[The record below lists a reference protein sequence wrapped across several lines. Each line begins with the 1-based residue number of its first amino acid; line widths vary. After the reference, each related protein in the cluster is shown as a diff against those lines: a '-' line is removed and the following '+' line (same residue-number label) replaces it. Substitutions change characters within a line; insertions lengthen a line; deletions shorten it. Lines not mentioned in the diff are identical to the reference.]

1 LRVFYH
7 PRRTQALS
15 ESEGSAPAQAHRVL
29 AGIEHY
35 RYPKPL
41 LVIISGPSGV
51 GKDSVV
57 RRMRELDPTLHFV
70 VTTTDRPPRP
80 GEIEGIDYH
89 FVSTARFRDMIADD
103 ELLEY
108 ALVYGQYKGV
118 PREGVRQALA
128 SGRDVIMR
136 LDVQGAATISKRVPQ
151 ALTIFLLPPSLD
163 VLVQRLG
170 GRATDSPEQMAQR
183 LQTALAELK
192 RLEEFDYAVVNEH
205 DALDQTVSKI
215 MAIMAAEKCR
225 VARREIVL

>member
-1 LRVFYH
+1 
-7 PRRTQALS
+7 LS
-15 ESEGSAPAQAHRVL
+15 QSHGLAAAKAQQIL
-29 AGIEHY
+29 ADIQRY

-57 RRMRELDPTLHFV
+57 RRMCELDPGLYFV
-70 VTTTDRPPRP
+70 VTATDRAPRP
-80 GEIEGIDYH
+80 GEVDGVDYH
-89 FVSTARFRDMIADD
+89 FVSTARFREMIAND

-136 LDVQGAATISKRVPQ
+136 LDVQGSATVRQKVPQ
-151 ALTIFLLPPSLD
+151 ALTVFLLPPSLD

-170 GRATDSPEQMAQR
+170 GRATDSPQQVAQR
-183 LQTALAELK
+183 LQTCMVEME
-192 RLEEFDYAVVNEH
+192 RLHEFDYAVVNEH
-205 DALDQTVSKI
+205 DALDQTAHQI
-215 MAIMAAEKCR
+215 LAIIASDKSR